1 MDITLAIPAD
11 TINSVT
17 PRLDCCTR
25 HGQSPTRRIRFALQ
39 SRPKLAG
46 NRALTG
52 NVAATAG
59 RLAEHAEKVRVTRV
73 TEWPLC
79 ARCAATRRGWL
90 AVAAVCFW
98 GGLALLV
105 GAIVARLAADGPS
118 AALGIPMFTGI
129 ALLIVSPAPFVRGS
143 IPRIINAR
151 TSDDGSAV
159 VLRDPHPRFA
169 AAVRAALGQNAPNQS
184 APGQSVP
191 PA

>member
-1 MDITLAIPAD
+1 MDTTLAIPAD
-11 TINSVT
+11 LVNSVT
-17 PRLDCCTR
+17 PRLDCCAR
-25 HGQSPTRRIRFALQ
+25 HGRSPAKRIGFALQ

-59 RLAEHAEKVRVTRV
+59 RLADHAEKVRVTRI

-79 ARCAATRRGWL
+79 DRCAATRRGWL

-98 GGLALLV
+98 GGLALLA
-105 GAIVARLAADGPS
+105 GAIVARIAADGPS
-118 AALGIPMFTGI
+118 AALGVPMFAGI
-129 ALLIVSPAPFVRGS
+129 ALAIAAPAPFVLGS
-143 IPRIINAR
+143 IPRIVNAR

-159 VLRDPHPRFA
+159 VVRNPHPRFA
-169 AAVRAALGQNAPNQS
+169 ATVRAALGQPT
-184 APGQSVP
+184 PG

>member
-17 PRLDCCTR
+17 PHLDCCSR
-25 HGQSPTRRIRFALQ
+25 HGQSPARRIRFALQ

-59 RLAEHAEKVRVTRV
+59 RLADHAAKVRVTRV

-79 ARCAATRRGWL
+79 SRCATTRRWWL
-90 AVAAVCFW
+90 AVAVVCFW
-98 GGLALLV
+98 GGLALLA
-105 GAIVARLAADGPS
+105 GAIVARVVAGGPS

-129 ALLIVSPAPFVRGS
+129 ALMIASPAPFVLGS

-159 VLRDPHPRFA
+159 VVRDPHPRFA
-169 AAVRAALGQNAPNQS
+169 ASVRAALGQPTAGHS
-184 APGQSVP
+184 VPGQPAP